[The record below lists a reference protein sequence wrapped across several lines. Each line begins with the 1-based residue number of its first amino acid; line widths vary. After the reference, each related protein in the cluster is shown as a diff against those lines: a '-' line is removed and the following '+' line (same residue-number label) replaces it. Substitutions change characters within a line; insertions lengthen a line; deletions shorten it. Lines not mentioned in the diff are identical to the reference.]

1 MNLKGFSAP
10 GFPLNKA
17 QALLLLLC
25 HQAPLSLGLSR
36 HEYWSG
42 LPFPSP
48 THACTST
55 QWLSVTWTC
64 SPEGARCGLL
74 RDHRW
79 GMEKQSPP
87 VRTRPDVLGPL
98 MKRIWALRS
107 CTVFLVLSD

>member
-17 QALLLLLC
+17 QVLLLLLC

-48 THACTST
+48 
-55 QWLSVTWTC
+55 
-64 SPEGARCGLL
+64 
-74 RDHRW
+74 
-79 GMEKQSPP
+79 EK
-87 VRTRPDVLGPL
+87 DIFFG
-98 MKRIWALRS
+98 
-107 CTVFLVLSD
+107 C

>member
-17 QALLLLLC
+17 QVLLLLR
-25 HQAPLSLGLSR
+25 HQASLSLGFSR

-55 QWLSVTWTC
+55 QWLSVMWTC
-64 SPEGARCGLL
+64 SPEGARYGLL
-74 RDHRW
+74 RDHR
-79 GMEKQSPP
+79 
-87 VRTRPDVLGPL
+87 RGPGR
-98 MKRIWALRS
+98 MSWAR
-107 CTVFLVLSD
+107 